1 MATQFNITQL
11 DINTFDKLIETT
23 ITSKNRQ
30 MTFSIIFRKKNIIQI
45 LEFIK
50 TEECTKDIDK
60 LFHKNFRFDDIH
72 NLISGVFSITQK
84 AEDIKQLISTLH
96 LKINNITQKFTPYKV
111 KFHHDFDN
119 YFYDAICSKQFY
131 NAKII
136 MYNYT
141 NLSLFNEFS
150 KMNKN
155 YKYRKHLEEEFYY
168 FTTIYLE
175 NPCLKN
181 LPINYFIY
189 SGNEVITW
197 YNLVEPFKL
206 DDLRY
211 HIKKVLITYNI
222 KITANSP
229 NATMNAF
236 KFTQMKEWECKAQ
249 KFIYLVLST
258 YTKNKSFDVNLI
270 REIISWL

>member
-11 DINTFDKLIETT
+11 DTNTFDKLIEKT

-30 MTFSIIFRKKNIIQI
+30 TTFSIIFQKKNITKI

-50 TEECTKDIDK
+50 TEEFSKDIDK

-84 AEDIKQLISTLH
+84 AEDIKQLISTIH
-96 LKINNITQKFTPYKV
+96 LKINNIV
-111 KFHHDFDN
+111 KNFLILHYDTFHHDFDK
-119 YFYDAICSKQFY
+119 YFYDAIGSRRFY

-136 MYNYT
+136 MYHYT
-141 NLSLFNEFS
+141 NLSLYNEFS
-150 KMNKN
+150 KMKK
-155 YKYRKHLEEEFYY
+155 YTYRKCREEEFYY

-181 LPINYFIY
+181 LPINYFIH

-197 YNLVEPFKL
+197 YNTVEPFKL

-211 HIKKVLITYNI
+211 HIKKFLITYNI
-222 KITANSP
+222 KITANFP
-229 NATMNAF
+229 TAIMEVFN
-236 KFTQMKEWECKAQ
+236 FTQMKEWEYKAQ